1 MEAVDWKKVDLNLL
15 VAFHHLYQESSVSV
29 AAEKTYVSQSA
40 MSHSLSKLRVLCGD
54 RLFERQGHKMLP
66 TEKAQHLAPIIAQIL
81 SLVEFNVIPSRE
93 FIAREYHGV
102 CRIGLTD
109 YAEFIFAPLLYD
121 AVLASAPNAKVSF
134 VNVNRHNYLSVT
146 EAEKLDIVIGS
157 IPQLNEHFRH
167 QKLYTEKHL
176 CLFDKEQVK
185 VTSDIDL
192 TLFTSTPHCLVSPDG
207 HFETKVDEFLKLEG
221 LDRKVTVVS
230 RNFLTVRRL
239 VSGRKLFAI
248 VPSMMAQMSLINDNL
263 NFSTPPVP
271 VADFDISLIW
281 ATKNH
286 ESEKSTWLREVVYNA
301 ITEEVHQR
309 NL

>member
-1 MEAVDWKKVDLNLL
+1 MAAVDWKKVDLNLL
-15 VAFHHLYQESSVSV
+15 VAFHHLFQESSVSA

-54 RLFERQGHKMLP
+54 RLFERQGHKMVP
-66 TEKAQHLAPIIAQIL
+66 TDKAQQLAPIIAQVL
-81 SLVEFNVIPSRE
+81 SLVEFNVLPSSE
-93 FIAREYHGV
+93 FIAKEYRGV

-121 AVLASAPNAKVSF
+121 AVLASAPHAKVSF

-157 IPQLNEHFRH
+157 IPQLNEHFRS

-176 CLFDKEQVK
+176 CLFDAEHVN
-185 VTSDIDL
+185 VVNDIDL
-192 TLFTSTPHCLVSPDG
+192 ALFTSTPHCLVSPDG
-207 HFETKVDEFLKLEG
+207 HFETKVDEYLRLEG
-221 LDRKVTVVS
+221 FNRNVTVVS
-230 RNFLTVRRL
+230 RNFLTIRRL

-248 VPSMMAQMSLINDNL
+248 VPRMMAQMSLINDNL
-263 NFSTPPVP
+263 NFAPPPVP

-281 ATKNH
+281 ANKKH
-286 ESEKSTWLREVVYNA
+286 ESDKSQWLREVVYNA
-301 ITEEVHQR
+301 IVEEVRHR
-309 NL
+309 DL